1 MTTPIPDPHVYLRT
15 VDLNER
21 TSLSVLAGLQQQ
33 GLIQARR
40 GRIIILS
47 RPAVEETAC
56 ECHGAVKRHFETVL
70 GAVYNASG
78 TLVSLRP
85 APVGEKPMCQAV

>member
-1 MTTPIPDPHVYLRT
+1 VLAELLGVQRSYLTRTLRT
-15 VDLNER
+15 
-21 TSLSVLAGLQQQ
+21 LQQQ

-85 APVGEKPMCQAV
+85 AP

>member
-1 MTTPIPDPHVYLRT
+1 M
-15 VDLNER
+15 E
-21 TSLSVLAGLQQQ
+21 A
-33 GLIQARR
+33 A
-40 GRIIILS
+40 
-47 RPAVEETAC
+47 AC

-85 APVGEKPMCQAV
+85 TPAGDKQMCQAV